1 MKKLIFL
8 LSIACLTQPAFA
20 KLYKCNNGNMVT
32 YTNKPTNG
40 CVALDL
46 EPLSTYSTNK
56 SGGSRG
62 GGSSA
67 PKQTPSKSGST
78 ATKGNYP
85 SVDANT
91 QAGRDQGRRQILES
105 ELANERKA
113 LADAQKALSD
123 GQQTRQGNEKNYAKY
138 QERIGQLQNAVTDRQ
153 KNVQAIQ
160 NEINRL

>member
-1 MKKLIFL
+1 MKKLFFL
-8 LSIACLTQPAFA
+8 VSIACLAQPALA
-20 KLYKCNNGNMVT
+20 KLYKCANGNTVT

-56 SGGSRG
+56 NGDGS
-62 GGSSA
+62 
-67 PKQTPSKSGST
+67 SGST
-78 ATKGNYP
+78 PKTSTNKPTSTAPKGGYP

-105 ELANERKA
+105 ELANEKKA
-113 LADAQKALSD
+113 LATAQKALSD
-123 GQQTRQGNEKNYAKY
+123 GQQVRQGTEKNYAKY
-138 QERIGQLQNAVTDRQ
+138 QERIGKLQNAVTDRQ